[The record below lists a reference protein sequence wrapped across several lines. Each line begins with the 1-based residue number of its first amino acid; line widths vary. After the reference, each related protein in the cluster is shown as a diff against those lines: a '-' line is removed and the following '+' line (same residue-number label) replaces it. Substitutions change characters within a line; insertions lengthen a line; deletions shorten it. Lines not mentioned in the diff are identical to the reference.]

1 MNKQLLLVMM
11 LCTNMLLV
19 AWSGSDASGNQ
30 PVFFGKL
37 TSHEGRTFNV
47 TNIMIGRSESTGR
60 SVRVYEMPRTP
71 ASAAG
76 KDVMMIPVNPHHD
89 LTTTELDLLKVKK
102 IAVPHPQT
110 SWIWEKP
117 ATDARTPVM
126 RYEFIE
132 LEVTWHGSQ
141 PSNYLLELGT
151 EHTTKP
157 VKIFCDST
165 NVPVSSLMPGNTQPA
180 FCVGIKQSELRKK
193 GAPFPSI
200 KELIIEGHCYEA
212 PRANGTAG
220 IVKSQAE
227 PIMAAPAI
235 PVPESEP
242 AAQPLPVVTQPEQIQ
257 STPEMAPAVQPEL
270 VPVIELEPVQP
281 TPEMDTPKPA
291 VAPAQDANITIEED
305 ITVDDEQD
313 A

>member
-1 MNKQLLLVMM
+1 MNKQLLLVLM

-47 TNIMIGRSESTGR
+47 TNIMIGRSESAGR

-71 ASAAG
+71 ASATG
-76 KDVMMIPVNPHHD
+76 KDMMMIPVNPHHD

-165 NVPVSSLMPGNTQPA
+165 NVPVSSITPGNTQPV

-212 PRANGTAG
+212 PRANGIAG
-220 IVKSQAE
+220 VVKSHEE
-227 PIMAAPAI
+227 PIAPTI
-235 PVPESEP
+235 PVAESIP
-242 AAQPLPVVTQPEQIQ
+242 AAQPIPVVPQPEQIQ
-257 STPEMAPAVQPEL
+257 STPEIVPAVQHEL
-270 VPVIELEPVQP
+270 VPAIEPKPVLT
-281 TPEMDTPKPA
+281 TPEKDMVKPE
-291 VAPAQDANITIEED
+291 VAPAQETNITIEED
-305 ITVDDEQD
+305 IIVGDEQG